1 MKLSMKCS
9 TEDQTRV
16 EESTCRGKSVDKP
29 LVGYIYMSCYMVL
42 DRKTPDK
49 ESTPRHLNT
58 FCSSVFSSEL
68 KSSRF

>member
-29 LVGYIYMSCYMVL
+29 LVGNIYVMSYGFGQ
-42 DRKTPDK
+42 KGTG
-49 ESTPRHLNT
+49 
-58 FCSSVFSSEL
+58 
-68 KSSRF
+68 